1 MFSDRSRKASF
12 TRSQRA
18 DSPLRLQSVCD
29 LNSRANSLDGK
40 DITIEK
46 SREGKKRKACL
57 KIRAAHGSGDEG
69 MQLIALLSPIA
80 SDWC

>member
-1 MFSDRSRKASF
+1 MFSDRSRQASF

-18 DSPLRLQSVCD
+18 DSPPHLRSVCD
-29 LNSRANSLDGK
+29 LNLRVNSLDGK

-46 SREGKKRKACL
+46 SGGWERKACL

-69 MQLIALLSPIA
+69 MQLIAVLPPVA
-80 SDWC
+80 SSRR

>member
-18 DSPLRLQSVCD
+18 DSPPHLLSVCD
-29 LNSRANSLDGK
+29 LNLRVNSLDGK

-46 SREGKKRKACL
+46 SRAGGWKKE
-57 KIRAAHGSGDEG
+57 SVSEN
-69 MQLIALLSPIA
+69 
-80 SDWC
+80 